1 MSYRHNFLVFL
12 NMQKK
17 KKNENVCLLLEE
29 SCQNPQNIFV
39 VKNGE
44 QSNQPQFLAKQQL

>member
-1 MSYRHNFLVFL
+1 MSYRHTFLVFPK
-12 NMQKK
+12 MQKK
-17 KKNENVCLLLEE
+17 KKNEKVCLRVEE

-44 QSNQPQFLAKQQL
+44 QN